1 MQDNF
6 PVTILF
12 PADTALMESSA
23 IGVIYPCQGAR
34 MKCLFYIKFSR
45 YKEQQAFYCTE
56 NMQDH
61 ADRYPHIFF
70 LQFFKFITIRQ
81 FFFF

>member
-70 LQFFKFITIRQ
+70 LTVLQIYNHKTI
-81 FFFF
+81 FFF